1 VDVKAGRVGQGACTI
16 DGTQIKKGRT
26 LLGWTARQLA
36 NAARVRVEAIERA
49 ERSTGELPLTT
60 ASAIQQALERAGVEF
75 KPTLQLKGRVTKAQ

>member
-1 VDVKAGRVGQGACTI
+1 MI

-36 NAARVRVEAIERA
+36 NTARVRVEAIERA

-60 ASAIQQALERAGVEF
+60 AHANAIQQALERAGVEF
-75 KPTLQLKGRVTKAQ
+75 KPTLQLKGWVTKAQ